1 MAENAVRVKVFWA
14 GFMGWWGYGLKNVS
28 PVAPKSPCPA
38 MRGRPSFLISETK
51 FGRIFSAHPRRK
63 TCVFSEFARSSF
75 VSVEAISRPSD
86 AFKRHG
92 WHNWPPHLQTSIVG
106 SENGLFRFSHTFG
119 RKLYFLPSK
128 KLLAADG
135 RGWSQLVPV
144 RRGKYNLLPPTVAV
158 YVST

>member
-38 MRGRPSFLISETK
+38 MRGRPVFLISETK
-51 FGRIFSAHPRRK
+51 FGRISRRFLE
-63 TCVFSEFARSSF
+63 VRSRFVRGSF

-106 SENGLFRFSHTFG
+106 SRNGLFRFSHTFG

-144 RRGKYNLLPPTVAV
+144 RRKKYNLLPPTVAV

>member
-1 MAENAVRVKVFWA
+1 
-14 GFMGWWGYGLKNVS
+14 MGWWGYGLKNVS

-38 MRGRPSFLISETK
+38 MRGRPAFLISETK
-51 FGRIFSAHPRRK
+51 FERIFSAHPRRK
-63 TCVFSEFARSSF
+63 TCVFSCFALASMCLFSEFARSSF
-75 VSVEAISRPSD
+75 VPVEAISRPSD

-106 SENGLFRFSHTFG
+106 SENGLFRFSHTSG

-144 RRGKYNLLPPTVAV
+144 RREKYNLLPPTVAV